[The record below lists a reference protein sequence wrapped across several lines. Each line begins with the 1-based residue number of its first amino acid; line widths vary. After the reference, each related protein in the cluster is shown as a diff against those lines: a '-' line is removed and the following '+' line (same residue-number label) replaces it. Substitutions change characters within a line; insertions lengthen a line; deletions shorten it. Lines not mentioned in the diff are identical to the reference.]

1 VRQNHAGA
9 AGDSGWRRLAWPLIA
24 VAREPLMFTLA
35 LYPYCTLLP
44 FSPEVLKVSMVN
56 AG

>member
-1 VRQNHAGA
+1 MRQIHAGA
-9 AGDSGWRRLAWPLIA
+9 AGDSSWRRLAWPLMA

-44 FSPEVLKVSMVN
+44 FSPEVLKVSIVN